1 MKRLTCE
8 MCGSTD
14 MIKENGVF
22 VCQACGCKYSVE
34 EAKKMMIEG
43 AVDVSQGKVI
53 DGNQQR
59 LDNLRKLADR
69 AKEENDSETAAKYFE
84 QILIEAPDDW
94 EANFYTIYYSAHN
107 IRMGQLGNAA
117 NRISNCLTPVCKLIS
132 DNVPEEQ
139 QKNAYTE
146 VRDRVISFANLAF
159 SNANRHA
166 GSSLE
171 TLKQNI
177 NDWFVPA
184 VTMLVVL
191 GDNLSSVFGD
201 YDAAETVY
209 SGAKNSSSPLAKWT
223 DEMDKLD
230 KTIAWKIDSIRNLK
244 RQKEAEERANQLKAQ
259 REEAQRRIDLYWETH
274 QEQHAALTVEKE
286 ALVAQIQEFDLE
298 KQKRIEEIQSGTTG
312 ILHDKEIKTLGLEI
326 ERMEGELKALGIFK
340 GKEKRALR
348 AQIEEVCQR
357 RDQMEAED
365 DNVKQQIQSRIDMVE
380 KEAKSKKMPIEI
392 RIKEIDTELTK
403 DR

>member
-117 NRISNCLTPVCKLIS
+117 NR
-132 DNVPEEQ
+132 
-139 QKNAYTE
+139 
-146 VRDRVISFANLAF
+146 
-159 SNANRHA
+159 NRKTHIP
-166 GSSLE
+166 
-171 TLKQNI
+171 K
-177 NDWFVPA
+177 
-184 VTMLVVL
+184 
-191 GDNLSSVFGD
+191 
-201 YDAAETVY
+201 
-209 SGAKNSSSPLAKWT
+209 SG
-223 DEMDKLD
+223 
-230 KTIAWKIDSIRNLK
+230 
-244 RQKEAEERANQLKAQ
+244 
-259 REEAQRRIDLYWETH
+259 
-274 QEQHAALTVEKE
+274 
-286 ALVAQIQEFDLE
+286 
-298 KQKRIEEIQSGTTG
+298 IE
-312 ILHDKEIKTLGLEI
+312 
-326 ERMEGELKALGIFK
+326 
-340 GKEKRALR
+340 
-348 AQIEEVCQR
+348 
-357 RDQMEAED
+357 
-365 DNVKQQIQSRIDMVE
+365 
-380 KEAKSKKMPIEI
+380 
-392 RIKEIDTELTK
+392 
-403 DR
+403 